1 MEIRVVHKVLKANDE
16 FAHMVRQRLQAAG
29 VLALNIMSAP
39 GSGKTSLIEATIRS
53 LRDHVRIGVIEGDP
67 ATTRDAE
74 RIARLDVP
82 VVQINT
88 DGGCHLD
95 ANLVYRTLDAFD
107 LAQLDMLFIENVGN
121 LVCPVEFDLGET
133 NRVAV
138 VSVPEGDDKLAKYPK
153 LFHMSDV
160 VLLNKIDLLPYVD
173 FDESKLRHDLARLN
187 PDLPF
192 IKISCRSGEGLAQWN
207 TWLQRRS
214 VGATALPI
222 HGAKLLAGGEPC
234 GPVAWHQSAEQSG
247 GDVALGAS

>member
-1 MEIRVVHKVLKANDE
+1 MEVHIVHKVLKANDE
-16 FAHMVRQRLQAAG
+16 FAQTVRQRLQAAE

-53 LRDHVRIGVIEGDP
+53 MRDHVRIGVIEGDP
-67 ATTRDAE
+67 APTRDAE

-95 ANLVYRTLDAFD
+95 ANLVYRALDAFD
-107 LAQLDMLFIENVGN
+107 LAQLDLLFIENVGN

-133 NRVAV
+133 KRVAV
-138 VSVPEGDDKLAKYPK
+138 VSVPEGDDKQAKYLK

-160 VLLNKIDLLPYVD
+160 VLLNKVDLLPFVD
-173 FDESKLRHDLARLN
+173 FDENKLRRDLARLN

-192 IKISCRSGEGLAQWN
+192 IKISCRSGEGLARWN
-207 TWLQRRS
+207 TWLHRRS
-214 VGATALPI
+214 VGAPALPSQ
-222 HGAKLLAGGEPC
+222 GAKPLARGEPC
-234 GPVAWHQSAEQSG
+234 EPVAWHQSTG
-247 GDVALGAS
+247 